1 MIERKSYLQKIKTA
15 LKRSKVTALLG
26 PRQCGK
32 TTLAKEIAINR
43 DCTFL
48 DLESPGDLNK
58 LQNAELYLSS
68 LENLIIIDEIQ
79 LKPELFSIIRVIT
92 DRNQKNGHFLI
103 LGSASPSLIKDSS
116 ETLAG
121 RIEFI
126 DLHGFNLKETGRI
139 NQNSLWL
146 KGGFPLSFLAKTEE
160 NSLAWREGFIRTF
173 LERDIPQLGI
183 NIPATS
189 LRRFW
194 TMLAHSQGQILN
206 SSRLAQSMGLS
217 DKTIRYYV
225 DILTST
231 YMIRQLQ
238 PWHANIQK
246 RQVKSPKIYF
256 TDTGLLHHLLNISNN
271 EQLRSN
277 PIVGTSWEG
286 FAMEQIIR
294 TSGSIDAYFW
304 STYSGAEMDL
314 LLNLKDQFIGLEF
327 KMNETP
333 KTTKS
338 MFSAMDSLN
347 LDKIWIVYPGEDSY
361 PIHEKIEVLTLWEAL
376 ERLNI

>member
-1 MIERKSYLQKIKTA
+1 
-15 LKRSKVTALLG
+15 
-26 PRQCGK
+26 
-32 TTLAKEIAINR
+32 
-43 DCTFL
+43 L

-58 LQNAELYLSS
+58 LQNPELYLSS

-79 LKPELFSIIRVIT
+79 LKPELFSIILVIT
-92 DRNQKNGHFLI
+92 VRNQKYGHFLI

-139 NQNSLWL
+139 NQNNLWL

-246 RQVKSPKIYF
+246 RQVI
-256 TDTGLLHHLLNISNN
+256 L
-271 EQLRSN
+271 
-277 PIVGTSWEG
+277 
-286 FAMEQIIR
+286 
-294 TSGSIDAYFW
+294 
-304 STYSGAEMDL
+304 
-314 LLNLKDQFIGLEF
+314 
-327 KMNETP
+327 
-333 KTTKS
+333 
-338 MFSAMDSLN
+338 
-347 LDKIWIVYPGEDSY
+347 
-361 PIHEKIEVLTLWEAL
+361 
-376 ERLNI
+376 